1 MSINWLCF
9 VQTYTGRIK
18 FVTNEDATYQVLS
31 YNKFRDYIG
40 KFKILNLFDF
50 YRGLDSF
57 QTITLDCNSGEW
69 RIEKPEFKEPTFE
82 EMLKLNPGQQEIEE
96 NKKKTDPTLKKKNF
110 IDEFFKARKKQNSI
124 FNVKNKK

>member
-1 MSINWLCF
+1 MFLWICF

-40 KFKILNLFDF
+40 QFKILNLFEF
-50 YRGLDSF
+50 YKNLDSF
-57 QTITLDCNSGEW
+57 QTVTLNCSTGEW
-69 RIEKPEFKEPTFE
+69 QIEKPEIKDHTFE

-96 NKKKTDPTLKKKNF
+96 NKKKTDPVLKKKNF
-110 IDEFFKARKKQNSI
+110 IDEFFKARKKQNNI
-124 FNVKNKK
+124 LNLKNKK